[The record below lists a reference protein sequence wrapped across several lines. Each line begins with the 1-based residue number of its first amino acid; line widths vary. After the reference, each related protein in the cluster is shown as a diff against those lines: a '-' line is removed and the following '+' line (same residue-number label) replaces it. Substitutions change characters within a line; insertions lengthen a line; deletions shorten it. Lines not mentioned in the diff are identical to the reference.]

1 MMVLSKSYIV
11 LGLVDLTFQGKSIG
25 KVPGWL
31 FKDALVILLLGV
43 GLLFALLVWAKY
55 FRSAKKK
62 KRVKP
67 GVEAEIVYRDSDS
80 EDGSDE
86 GESSSRR
93 RRYKRRYRRRDH
105 RSRNPTLAE
114 TGGLPPGR
122 SGESGSAAT

>member
-11 LGLVDLTFQGKSIG
+11 LGLVDLTFKGKSVG
-25 KVPGWL
+25 KVPNWL
-31 FKDALVILLLGV
+31 FKDVLIILLVGI
-43 GLLFALLVWAKY
+43 GLLFTLLVWAKY

-62 KRVKP
+62 KRIKS
-67 GVEAEIVYRDSDS
+67 GAEAEIVYRDSDD
-80 EDGSDE
+80 EEGSDDA
-86 GESSSRR
+86 GDSRR

-122 SGESGSAAT
+122 NGESESAAK